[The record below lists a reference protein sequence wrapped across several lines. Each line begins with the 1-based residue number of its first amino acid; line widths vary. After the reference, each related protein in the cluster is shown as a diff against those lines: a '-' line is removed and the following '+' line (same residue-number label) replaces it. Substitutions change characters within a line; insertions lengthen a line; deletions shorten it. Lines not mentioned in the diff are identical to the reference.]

1 MKIAAVE
8 AIPLRIPFSHS
19 GETKAFATGKWAM
32 LDTCLVKVTTD
43 TGLVGW
49 GDAFAYHCLEA
60 VTAAVEHMIAPAAIG
75 EDARDI
81 AGLNHRLQQ
90 KMHLFGRHG
99 ITIFAISGLDLA
111 LWDIAAKAAGMPL
124 CQLFGGSSSTP
135 LPAYSSLFILRDPE
149 AVVKDVKQSL
159 EEGYRYI
166 KLHEIAAEEVGAAR
180 EAAGDDVPIMVDT
193 NCPWTPD
200 QARRMAVA
208 LDEFDL
214 HWLEEPIFPPEDFA
228 SLAHLRRETGVP
240 IAAGENWCTAM
251 MFGQAVQAG
260 AVDYAQPSVTKIGG
274 ITEFRKTAAICEA
287 AGVQV
292 MPHSP
297 YFGPGFLATLHLAAG
312 LANPGLIERFYI
324 RPEAMLYQRWLDP
337 VDGFFA
343 VPDMPGLGPEPDA
356 DVIKDYGVR

>member
-8 AIPLRIPFSHS
+8 TIGLRIPFSHS
-19 GETKAFATGKWAM
+19 GDTKAFAGGKWAE

-49 GDAFAYHCLEA
+49 GDAFAYHCLDS
-60 VTAAVEHMIAPAAIG
+60 VKAAVDRMIAPAVIG
-75 EDARDI
+75 EDATDI
-81 AGLNHRLQQ
+81 VGLNHRLQQ

-111 LWDIAAKAAGMPL
+111 LWDIAAKAAGVPL
-124 CQLFGGSSSTP
+124 AVLLGGTAAAKI
-135 LPAYSSLFILRDPE
+135 PAYSSLFILRDVD
-149 AVVKDVKQSL
+149 AVVADVQQSL

-166 KLHEIAAEEVGAAR
+166 KLHEIAVPEVAAAR
-180 EAAGDDVPIMVDT
+180 ETAGDDIPIMVDT

-200 QARRMAVA
+200 QARRMAVE
-208 LDEFDL
+208 LDAFDL

-260 AVDYAQPSVTKIGG
+260 AIDYAQPSVTKVGG
-274 ITEFRKTAAICEA
+274 ITEFRKTVSVCEA

-297 YFGPGFLATLHLAAG
+297 YFGPGFLATLHLAAAM
-312 LANPGLIERFYI
+312 ANPGLVERFYI
-324 RPEAMLYQRWLDP
+324 RPEAMLYDRWLDP
-337 VDGFFA
+337 EDGVFS
-343 VPDMPGLGPEPDA
+343 VPDVPGLGPEPDA
-356 DVIKDYGVR
+356 DVIKEFRVD

>member
-8 AIPLRIPFSHS
+8 AIPLRIPFTAAAA
-19 GETKAFATGKWAM
+19 GGPWAGSWAQ

-43 TGLVGW
+43 TGVVGW

-60 VTAAVEHMIAPAAIG
+60 VSAAVEHMIAPAVIG
-75 EDARDI
+75 EDATDI

-90 KMHLFGRHG
+90 RMHLFGRHG

-111 LWDIAAKAAGMPL
+111 LWDIAGKASGLPL
-124 CQLFGGSSSTP
+124 ATLLGGSLSAR
-135 LPAYSSLFILRDPE
+135 LPAYSSLFILRDVD
-149 AVVKDVKQSL
+149 AVTADVTRSL
-159 EEGYRYI
+159 EEGYRHI
-166 KLHEIAAEEVGAAR
+166 KLHEVAVPEVAAAR
-180 EAAGDDVPIMVDT
+180 EAAGDAIPIMVDT

-200 QARRMAVA
+200 EARRMAVE
-208 LDEFDL
+208 LDAYDL
-214 HWLEEPIFPPEDFA
+214 FWLEEPIFPPEDFD

-251 MFGQAVQAG
+251 MFGQAVRAG
-260 AVDYAQPSVTKIGG
+260 AIDFAQPSVTKVGG
-274 ITEFRKTAAICEA
+274 ITEFRKTAALCEA

-297 YFGPGFLATLHLAAG
+297 YFGPGFLATLHLAA
-312 LANPGLIERFYI
+312 AMPNPGLIERFYVA
-324 RPEAMLYQRWLDP
+324 PEAMLYGGWLDP

-343 VPDMPGLGPEPDA
+343 VPDGPGVGPEPDPE
-356 DVIKDYGVR
+356 VIKEYRVT